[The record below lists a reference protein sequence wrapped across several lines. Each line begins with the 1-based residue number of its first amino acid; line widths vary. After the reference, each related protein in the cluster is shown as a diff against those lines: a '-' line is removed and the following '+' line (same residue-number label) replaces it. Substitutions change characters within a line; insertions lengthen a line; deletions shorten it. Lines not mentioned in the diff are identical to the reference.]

1 MTIVIFNKN
10 YKGGNMKSL
19 TKTQVNK
26 SSAVVAQ
33 CCAKKSKIIS
43 GCHD

>member
-1 MTIVIFNKN
+1 
-10 YKGGNMKSL
+10 MKSL
-19 TKTQVNK
+19 TKKIITKKEQK
-26 SSAVVAQ
+26 AVAQ

>member
-1 MTIVIFNKN
+1 
-10 YKGGNMKSL
+10 MKSL
-19 TKTQVNK
+19 TKKTNTANIKVLNVK
-26 SSAVVAQ
+26 EDKKVVAQ

>member
-1 MTIVIFNKN
+1 MKTSNQEIKNK
-10 YKGGNMKSL
+10 GMKSL
-19 TKTQVNK
+19 TIKDLGTK
-26 SSAVVAQ
+26 KEIVAQ